1 MIIEHQVQPLPTI
14 SIDGQR
20 IDPTTCIEPGTAW
33 AATIASLPT
42 LFGALLIVFGTS
54 GIALLGALLS
64 PLWMGY
70 VNRKA
75 MALIK
80 GSGVQIGE
88 DQLPEIHRCVQI
100 FSERLGLKQA
110 PDVYLV
116 EASVINAAAVRFGK
130 RQTILLTDDLIDA
143 CLRSHRPTSLA
154 YVIGHELGHIAL
166 KHTKHFRSLLR
177 GASKRLARLDE
188 YSCDTVATRL
198 VGDRA
203 IAVSGLIVLATGPQL
218 LPHVN
223 IESLIRQA
231 KEVAEDSYS
240 KKAENGQ
247 THPLLLNRLNRIMS
261 MREVK

>member
-14 SIDGQR
+14 NIDGQR
-20 IDPTTCIEPGTAW
+20 LDPTTCIEPGTSL
-33 AATIASLPT
+33 AATIASLPV
-42 LFGALLIVFGTS
+42 IFGTLAIAFVTF
-54 GIALLGALLS
+54 GIALLVALLS

-88 DQLPEIHRCVQI
+88 DQLPEIYHCVQN
-100 FSERLGLKQA
+100 FSERLGLKQV

-143 CLRSHRPTSLA
+143 CLRSHRPNSLA

-166 KHTKHFRSLLR
+166 NHNGDFRSLLR

-223 IESLIRQA
+223 VEALIRQA
-231 KEVAEDSYS
+231 KEVAADSYS
-240 KKAENGQ
+240 KKAEKLL
-247 THPLLLNRLNRIMS
+247 THPLLLNRLSRIMG